1 VNGARVEVEGLE
13 FAYGPD
19 GPQVLR
25 ELSLEVPAGSTTALL
40 GRNGAGKT
48 TLLYLL
54 LGWRRAQRGRIAID
68 GREPAGEGRRRAATA
83 LVPQHEHVPFDF
95 SLLEYVLLGRASH
108 LAVLRAPGA
117 ADVEVARRAIAEVGL
132 AGLEARPVPVL
143 SGGQRQLATIARA
156 LAQEP
161 RLLLLDEPFSHL
173 DLGNAARIAGIL
185 RRLAAAGLTILFTTH
200 DPNAVLELAD
210 RVALLADGRLL
221 GQGPTREVL
230 TAANLR
236 ATYGVAVDLVEIAGR
251 PVVLP
256 PPAPGEAPSIPK
268 IR

>member
-1 VNGARVEVEGLE
+1 MNGAHVEVEGLE

-83 LVPQHEHVPFDF
+83 LVPQDEHVPFDF
-95 SLLEYVLLGRASH
+95 SLLEYVLLGRAPH
-108 LAVLRAPGA
+108 LAVLRAPGV

-143 SGGQRQLATIARA
+143 SGGQRQLATIART

-161 RLLLLDEPFSHL
+161 RLLLLDEPTSNL
-173 DLGNAARIAGIL
+173 DIRHQLQVLKLARDLAHNSGLGVLAAIHDIGQAARWCDRLLLMARGRIVADGAPEAVL
-185 RRLAAAGLTILFTTH
+185 TPARLAEVFEIEARLYH
-200 DPNAVLELAD
+200 DPYTGHI
-210 RVALLADGRLL
+210 ALSV
-221 GQGPTREVL
+221 Q
-230 TAANLR
+230 
-236 ATYGVAVDLVEIAGR
+236 
-251 PVVLP
+251 
-256 PPAPGEAPSIPK
+256 
-268 IR
+268 

>member
-1 VNGARVEVEGLE
+1 VNGARVEVEGLD

-19 GPQVLR
+19 GPPVLR
-25 ELSLEVPAGSTTALL
+25 ELSLAVPAGSTTALL

-54 LGWRRAQRGRIAID
+54 LGWRRAQRGRIEVD

-83 LVPQHEHVPFDF
+83 LVPQDEHVPFDF
-95 SLLEYVLLGRASH
+95 SLLEYVLLGRAPH

-117 ADVEVARRAIAEVGL
+117 ADIGVARLAIAEVGL
-132 AGLEARPVPVL
+132 AGLEARPVPEL
-143 SGGQRQLATIARA
+143 SGGQRQLAMIARA

-185 RRLAAAGLTILFTTH
+185 RRFAAAGLTILFTTH
-200 DPNAVLELAD
+200 DPNVVLELAD

-221 GQGPTREVL
+221 GEGPTREIL
-230 TAANLR
+230 TAENLR
-236 ATYGVAVDLVEIAGR
+236 ATYGVAVELLEVAGR

-256 PPAPGEAPSIPK
+256 PPAAGAGPRLP
-268 IR
+268 